1 MTTTKSVRIVI
12 EVVAGVLPGT
22 PMPEHTK
29 QFVIPSDIWY
39 AEGEYK
45 DKQEEAKMEI
55 LKIYGWAQEYARN
68 LMNPQVVNWVKV
80 EWIYF

>member
-1 MTTTKSVRIVI
+1 MQTTTSVRIVL

-22 PMPEHTK
+22 PIQEYTK
-29 QFVIPSDIWY
+29 QFIITNDMWY
-39 AEGEYK
+39 AQGEYEG
-45 DKQEEAKMEI
+45 KQEEAKMEI